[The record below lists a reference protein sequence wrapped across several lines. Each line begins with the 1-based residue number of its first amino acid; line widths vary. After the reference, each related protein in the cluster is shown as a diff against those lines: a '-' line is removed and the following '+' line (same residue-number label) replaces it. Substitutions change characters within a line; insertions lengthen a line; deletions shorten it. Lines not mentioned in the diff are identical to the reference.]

1 MEQKSRN
8 LKRRKTLSSIPANF
22 HVASITSLSR
32 RRGGSITS
40 PEESSVD
47 IDTQWPI
54 TPELFCQISPFHIL
68 FDDNLSILSMGDS
81 IAQLL
86 LTVRLGEHKV
96 DDFFSLEVPNATL
109 TYKNI
114 RLHSAG
120 LFIIKINTEILSCRE
135 RKLLIPRF
143 RGQMIPLSSMAKS
156 PILFL
161 ASPAVNSFQ
170 ELGDMGMSP
179 QHLALHDPL
188 HELLKNN
195 SYLAS
200 KVNLSDEL
208 ERAKHHVEI
217 EKGKVQQEKKRID
230 DLLQAML
237 PTHVAAE
244 LKGNGYATPQE
255 FSQISILFTGLENF
269 DAICKLRNPLEV
281 VVLLNR
287 LFLRFDSLVE
297 KHHVYKV
304 HEAYELMLAK
314 HFLLKKLGGD
324 DR

>member
-1 MEQKSRN
+1 M
-8 LKRRKTLSSIPANF
+8 KRRKTLSSIPGNF

-47 IDTQWPI
+47 IDTQWPL
-54 TPELFCQISPFHIL
+54 TPELFCQISPFHVL
-68 FDDNLSILSMGDS
+68 FDDNLSVLSMGDS
-81 IAQLL
+81 IAQVLQ
-86 LTVRLGEHKV
+86 VDRIGQHKV
-96 DDFFSLEVPNATL
+96 CDYFSLEVPSATL

-120 LFIIKINTEILSCRE
+120 LFIIKINGEVLSSAR
-135 RKLLIPRF
+135 RKLIPRF
-143 RGQMIPLSSMAKS
+143 RGQMVPLSSMPKS
-156 PILFL
+156 PVIFL

-208 ERAKHHVEI
+208 ERAKHRVEI
-217 EKGKVQQEKKRID
+217 EKVKVQQEKKRID
-230 DLLQAML
+230 DVLQAML
-237 PTHVAAE
+237 PAHVAAE

-269 DAICKLRNPLEV
+269 DAICKFRNPLEV
-281 VVLLNR
+281 VILLNR
-287 LFLRFDSLVE
+287 LFVRFDSLVE

-304 HEAYELMLAK
+304 HEPN
-314 HFLLKKLGGD
+314 
-324 DR
+324 

>member
-1 MEQKSRN
+1 MEQKSSN
-8 LKRRKTLSSIPANF
+8 LKRRKTLSSIPGNF

-54 TPELFCQISPFHIL
+54 TPELFRQISPFHIL

-86 LTVRLGEHKV
+86 LIEYTGEHKV
-96 DDFFSLEVPNATL
+96 GDYFSLEVPNATFS
-109 TYKNI
+109 YKNI

-120 LFIIKINTEILSCRE
+120 LFIIKINSGVLSSHRRE
-135 RKLLIPRF
+135 LIPRF
-143 RGQMIPLSSMAKS
+143 RGQMIPLSSMPKS
-156 PILFL
+156 PVLFL

-170 ELGDMGMSP
+170 ELGDMGISP

-217 EKGKVQQEKKRID
+217 EKAKVQQEKKRID
-230 DLLQAML
+230 DLLKAML
-237 PTHVAAE
+237 PAHIAAE

-281 VVLLNR
+281 VILLNR
-287 LFLRFDSLVE
+287 LFKCFDGLVE

-304 HEAYELMLAK
+304 NEIK
-314 HFLLKKLGGD
+314 SQKFLLGENHHW
-324 DR
+324 

>member
-1 MEQKSRN
+1 MEQKSSN
-8 LKRRKTLSSIPANF
+8 LKRRRTLSSIPGNF
-22 HVASITSLSR
+22 HVASITALSR

-47 IDTQWPI
+47 VDTQWPI
-54 TPELFCQISPFHIL
+54 TPELFCQISPFHVL
-68 FDDNLSILSMGDS
+68 FNDNLSILSMGDS

-86 LTVRLGEHKV
+86 LVERVGEHKV
-96 DDFFSLEVPNATL
+96 GDYFSLEVPNATL
-109 TYKNI
+109 SYKNI

-120 LFIIKINTEILSCRE
+120 LFIIKVNEGILSSHG

-143 RGQMIPLSSMAKS
+143 RGQMIPLSRMPKS

-170 ELGDMGMSP
+170 ELGDMGMTS

-217 EKGKVQQEKKRID
+217 EKAKVQQEKKRID

-237 PTHVAAE
+237 PAHVAAE

-287 LFLRFDSLVE
+287 LFKRFDSLVE

-304 HEAYELMLAK
+304 CET
-314 HFLLKKLGGD
+314 
-324 DR
+324 